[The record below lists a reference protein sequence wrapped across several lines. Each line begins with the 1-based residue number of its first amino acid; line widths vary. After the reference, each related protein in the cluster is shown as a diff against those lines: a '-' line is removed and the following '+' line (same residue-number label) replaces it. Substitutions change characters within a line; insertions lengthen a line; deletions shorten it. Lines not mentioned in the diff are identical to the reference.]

1 MFFNNRKP
9 KIYPNKQIY
18 DIFLFL
24 KVNVGCDQA
33 FTFYYRP
40 IYAKVAFG
48 LTYENV
54 NKNRME
60 MRLIIIPYGKKES
73 IEKKN

>member
-1 MFFNNRKP
+1 M
-9 KIYPNKQIY
+9 
-18 DIFLFL
+18 
-24 KVNVGCDQA
+24 NVGCDQA

-73 IEKKN
+73 IEKKI